1 VGARTV
7 KSGQSRWFI
16 GYKKH
21 NLRLWLAQRHEAV
34 LLVPL
39 MSWTAPAN
47 RGDVLFLEPS
57 LRYLAKHLE
66 FIPKLVVTDMAYI
79 NMAMQKRLREQLH
92 VGVIT
97 SLPPNYD
104 LPKKVEPALLMRCA
118 QGQKLRWLGL
128 HEQERLHWFG
138 VAQEQQPLCMHC
150 WEQSSCPREF
160 SFAPEDHEIALGTVP
175 LNSAVG
181 QTLLKRS
188 RPWIEATQSYEKIQ
202 LGLSGM
208 FLNSLRLAA
217 IMSLLAD
224 TVSLLRA
231 HALLQG
237 SRQPQLLGN
246 LLPAQLVLGLE

>member
-1 VGARTV
+1 
-7 KSGQSRWFI
+7 
-16 GYKKH
+16 
-21 NLRLWLAQRHEAV
+21 
-34 LLVPL
+34 
-39 MSWTAPAN
+39 M
-47 RGDVLFLEPS
+47 LFLEPS